1 MTTTHH
7 NGDYIYEMEGI
18 VLPFNKYDRDMDNTF
33 YYYKRQT
40 PKQQV
45 VIKHEPNMPTEIDIY
60 EDPRYHDIDTDEE
73 IDMDDE
79 EAFGHVDNANND
91 GYGNGHRHGSG
102 HGPDLLSKLT
112 SYLESIPT
120 IFPALIPSVPRR
132 LTKKQRRRPG
142 RHTKHANKARPKS
155 SY

>member
-7 NGDYIYEMEGI
+7 NGDYIYEMEGV

-91 GYGNGHRHGSG
+91 GDGHGSG

-142 RHTKHANKARPKS
+142 RHTKHANKARPRS

>member
-91 GYGNGHRHGSG
+91 GDGHGSG

-142 RHTKHANKARPKS
+142 RHTKHANKARPRS